1 MSTNKT
7 TFNNLTITT
16 SDRNLKLVP
25 NDKVKFIIWNLPAG
39 STCPY
44 ASNDC
49 IKFCYAKKAER
60 IYKTVKECRVNNYLA
75 SRDPDFILNMLKHI
89 DGVMNKRTYKNAK
102 AVVFRV
108 HESGDFYS
116 QGYFDKWLTIATIAG
131 MAYKN
136 LIFIAYTKSL
146 RFIHDAPANFV
157 IRSSL
162 DNSTTDENKQLTA
175 VLDLPTYKA
184 VNTFSNTPGVK
195 KCRCEDCGT
204 CLQCMTNK
212 AKNIECEIH

>member
-7 TFNNLTITT
+7 NFNNLTITT

-25 NDKVKFIIWNLPAG
+25 NDKIKFIIWNLPAG

-44 ASNDC
+44 ASDDC

-60 IYKTVKECRVNNYLA
+60 MYKAVRECRTNNYYA
-75 SRDPDFILNMLKHI
+75 SRDNDFVLNMLRHI
-89 DGVMNKRTYKNAK
+89 DSIMKKRTYKNAK
-102 AVVFRV
+102 LVIFRV

-116 QGYFDKWLTIATIAG
+116 QQYFDKWLTIATVAG

-146 RFIHDAPANFV
+146 KFVHDVPANFV
-157 IRSSL
+157 IRSSI
-162 DNSTTDENKQLTA
+162 DNSTKEENKHLTID
-175 VLDLPTYKA
+175 LGLPTYRA
-184 VNTFSNTPGVK
+184 VNNFSEDPGVK

-204 CLQCMTNK
+204 CLQCMTSK
-212 AKNIECEIH
+212 VKNIECEIH